1 MTNVL
6 LLALFS
12 VVLAMPANIK
22 DKKTELIAHSDND
35 AVNTMIVT
43 TDALDEGDKCAA
55 DRQPKSTWAIPTCAG
70 QVAEPGKCET
80 RCTKCADP
88 DTCYCQASCG
98 CCPSPPPP
106 SPPPPSPPSSPPPA
120 LAVGVWQ
127 FNFDNENDLFANS
140 GSGTDMT
147 LPTSTVSRKSTT
159 PLYTANGKVGGG
171 LSFDGA
177 TQAAQVDTMFTSL
190 SRGHTTCMWV
200 KPEPQVGT
208 GYASRDYVID
218 WRGDTSS
225 AGTRFVPIVI
235 VPHPS
240 PTPLSPAC
248 KPCCSLS
255 ASIR

>member
-1 MTNVL
+1 MMTNVL

-55 DRQPKSTWAIPTCAG
+55 DREPKSTWAIPTCAG

-106 SPPPPSPPSSPPPA
+106 SPSPPPSPPPPSPSPPPPSCWSEPV
-120 LAVGVWQ
+120 L
-127 FNFDNENDLFANS
+127 
-140 GSGTDMT
+140 
-147 LPTSTVSRKSTT
+147 
-159 PLYTANGKVGGG
+159 G
-171 LSFDGA
+171 LSPGS
-177 TQAAQVDTMFTSL
+177 SL
-190 SRGHTTCMWV
+190 ANAVVEQNDIDSCFAYCLGKSSSCKSVVYRP
-200 KPEPQVGT
+200 KT
-208 GYASRDYVID
+208 GKCYALNRTYNSNYKANTDANNPGYV
-218 WRGDTSS
+218 SNY
-225 AGTRFVPIVI
+225 
-235 VPHPS
+235 
-240 PTPLSPAC
+240 LC
-248 KPCCSLS
+248 
-255 ASIR
+255 